1 MFDWFY
7 EFLYSI
13 SKTIFRLVDGL
24 MLCANKLCGIE
35 PVNFNGEETDFL
47 TYLLFSDSVSFA
59 FRTACV
65 LAIILLFLFSVFAV
79 IRTITKEKA
88 EGTPAQICVKTLKTF
103 LTFLFV
109 PAVMLAFV
117 MIGNA
122 FMSALYQATIQG
134 ASTTGN
140 FLFCAF
146 AQDGGMSPEN
156 LNEFYSGAVSYTDTS
171 AVAFRM
177 DLSEYPFIFS
187 WLASGVILFCT
198 ASSMFMFIDRVI
210 SIVILYI
217 VSPFSIATTV
227 IDDGARFKLW
237 RDQLLTKFIMGY
249 GMIIALN
256 VYAMICGLVLNPN
269 FSFFESNSFLNL
281 IMKLLVIGGGAL
293 TLKKSMA
300 IIGNLVSQGAG
311 SNELRDNAVTAGGL
325 AKTAGG
331 LAATALGLGVA
342 KGVLGSAIDSKK
354 RDWGEK
360 MLKKV
365 GLGIDDN
372 RTKSGGSSGGS
383 DESSRNGESANYGNN
398 GSSIRDAINGGAGQN
413 GNNSNDGGAN
423 MGDGNQNGVPG
434 GLNNQNA
441 VNRAING
448 EGFKT
453 SWGRENDE

>member
-13 SKTIFRLVDGL
+13 SKTIFRLIDGL

-65 LAIILLFLFSVFAV
+65 LALILLFIFTIFAV
-79 IRTITKEKA
+79 IRTVTKEKA
-88 EGTPAQICVKTLKTF
+88 EGTPAQICVKALKSF

-109 PAVMLAFV
+109 PAVMFAFI

-122 FMSALYQATIQG
+122 FMKALYQATIQG
-134 ASTTGN
+134 ASTTGT
-140 FLFCAF
+140 FLFCSF
-146 AQDGGMSPEN
+146 AQDGGMTPEN
-156 LNEFYSGAVSYTDTS
+156 LNDFYNGTKSYTDTS
-171 AVAFRM
+171 AVSMCM
-177 DLSEYPFIFS
+177 DLSEFPFIFS

-217 VSPFSIATTV
+217 VSPFSIASTV

-237 RDQLLTKFIMGY
+237 RDQLFTKFIMGY

-256 VYAMICGLVLNPN
+256 VYAMICGLVLNPS
-269 FSFFESNSFLNL
+269 FSFFENSFLNL

-311 SNELRDNAVTAGGL
+311 SNELRDNAVTGGGL
-325 AKTAGG
+325 ARTAGG
-331 LAATALGLGVA
+331 IAATALGLGIA
-342 KGVLGSAIDSKK
+342 KGVIGSAIDSKK

-360 MLKKV
+360 ALKKV

-372 RTKSGGSSGGS
+372 RSKSGDSGSSGAG
-383 DESSRNGESANYGNN
+383 EESRNGEKANYGGNGNPVNDAINSNGSQGNGNN
-398 GSSIRDAINGGAGQN
+398 GS
-413 GNNSNDGGAN
+413 NNHG
-423 MGDGNQNGVPG
+423 GNQNSDKAGP
-434 GLNNQNA
+434 NNQNA
-441 VNRAING
+441 VSRAING
-448 EGFKT
+448 EGFNL
-453 SWGRENDE
+453 SWGGKDKE